1 MVSERFCPVC
11 HSLNEDTALMCS
23 SCGAILDGIPTNSV
37 IPTEDFSPML
47 EKSPFIKAA
56 LIPEDGVGIH
66 VGGTLMPYYLSFDK
80 ELILGRQAGAPL
92 ETVLDLSLLN
102 AFDLGVSRRHAM
114 IRRTDAGFDVLDL
127 ASRNGTWL
135 NATKLIPHQPYR
147 LISGSQ
153 LRLGKMQLFIMYRFM
168 NNAAQKK

>member
-1 MVSERFCPVC
+1 
-11 HSLNEDTALMCS
+11 
-23 SCGAILDGIPTNSV
+23 V
-37 IPTEDFSPML
+37 IPTEDFSPVL